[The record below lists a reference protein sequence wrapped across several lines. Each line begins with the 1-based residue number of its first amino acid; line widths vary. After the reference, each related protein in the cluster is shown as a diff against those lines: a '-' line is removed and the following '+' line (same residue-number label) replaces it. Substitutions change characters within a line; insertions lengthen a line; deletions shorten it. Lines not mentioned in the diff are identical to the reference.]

1 MGATS
6 AWPIDRGRTAPLACR
21 AFEEITAGER
31 KRLDMRRLH
40 KVAARRGMEGRFMNA
55 CPLVRSVGPVVTFLL
70 VGLCAATA
78 WACAPAPPPSADE
91 AAQPADEA
99 AQPTDDPRPP
109 WEWTDEE
116 VRARVDPV
124 RAGRDLTPSTWP
136 GGARVAVLLS
146 FDVDNETI
154 EGLRQGSIGPLSQG
168 EYGSRVAVP
177 RIVELLDAE
186 TVPATFFFPAWSL
199 KLAPQQAAVIQA
211 SGRHEIGVHGWIHES
226 NSALD
231 EATERRLLQQAVD
244 AIEEIAGVR
253 PVGYRAPSWNFS
265 PSTLAI
271 VRDMGFLYDSSLMA
285 DDRPYELLAGG
296 EPTGLVELPV
306 EWILDDAPLFDPLG
320 NRYSPPRDV
329 MQVWIDEF
337 DGAWEERTM
346 LLLTMHPHI
355 VGHRSRI
362 VALKGLID
370 HIQAKGGAWFATH
383 EQAARWVRD
392 QAGMGG

>member
-1 MGATS
+1 M
-6 AWPIDRGRTAPLACR
+6 
-21 AFEEITAGER
+21 
-31 KRLDMRRLH
+31 H
-40 KVAARRGMEGRFMNA
+40 ARSSF
-55 CPLVRSVGPVVTFLL
+55 RSVGVAVTIIL
-70 VGLCAATA
+70 VGICVGAGL
-78 WACAPAPPPSADE
+78 ACAPAAMPPVDE
-91 AAQPADEA
+91 TAQPADDA
-99 AQPTDDPRPP
+99 RPP

-116 VRARVDPV
+116 VRARVEPV

-186 TVPATFFFPAWSL
+186 GVPATFFFPAWSL

-226 NSALD
+226 NTSLD
-231 EATERRLLQQAVD
+231 EATERRLLEQAVD

-265 PSTLAI
+265 PNTLAI
-271 VRDMGFLYDSSLMA
+271 VRDIGFLYESSLMA
-285 DDRPYELLAGG
+285 DDRPYELLADG
-296 EPTGLVELPV
+296 EPTGIVELPV

-320 NRYSPPRDV
+320 SRYSPPREV

-355 VGHRSRI
+355 TGHRSRI